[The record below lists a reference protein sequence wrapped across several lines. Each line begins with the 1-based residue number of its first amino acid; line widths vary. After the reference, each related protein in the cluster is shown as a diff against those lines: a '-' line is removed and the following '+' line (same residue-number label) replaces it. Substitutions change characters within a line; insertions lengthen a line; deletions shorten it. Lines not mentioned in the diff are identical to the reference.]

1 MATQAEI
8 TDPVAYSF
16 GLVAGGYLILV
27 LPGWGLS
34 ALWNRLVPKRTINP
48 WILPLACLVL
58 LGLCFLIAILD
69 GKGDID
75 DPMILTGFIPAAL
88 FCPLAAWRWRRPD
101 PVDEELSVH
110 RDPGK

>member
-8 TDPVAYSF
+8 TDPVAYSV
-16 GLVAGGYLILV
+16 GLVAGGYLVLV

-34 ALWNRLVPKRTINP
+34 TLWNRIVPQRTINP
-48 WILPLACLVL
+48 WLLPVIFLVL
-58 LGLCFLIAILD
+58 LGLCFLIVALD
-69 GKGDID
+69 GKSDID

-101 PVDEELSVH
+101 SIEMDQDL
-110 RDPGK
+110 RR